1 MYNSFKSS
9 SNRSTKIWLRS
20 VEQVKQLET
29 EQQFVELKKG
39 NTVFEFTADWCPDCK
54 VIEPLIPIFEIK

>member
-29 EQQFVELKKG
+29 EQQFVELKK
-39 NTVFEFTADWCPDCK
+39 
-54 VIEPLIPIFEIK
+54 VILSLNLPLIGAQTAK

>member
-20 VEQVKQLET
+20 VEQVKQLDT
-29 EQQFVELKKG
+29 EQQFEELKQG
-39 NTVFEFTADWCPDCK
+39 NTVFEFTR
-54 VIEPLIPIFEIK
+54 